1 MSITIQDDGKYRVRV
16 KKPDG
21 KEYLRTRETQ
31 YEALALERDLKNGVV
46 PKDACTLG
54 DALQIAWETRWK
66 NQADGLKGSYARGR
80 LCCEYFGYDTPL
92 SSIKPTDL
100 SKYKDFLG
108 SEGLSPSTKNRRVS
122 AFNVMWKCAGYE
134 GLVSQG
140 DRPIVQSERENEG
153 RLRWLFPNE
162 EKAIYEYWEASSGSI
177 SSALIEWMKVSLDT
191 GMRTRESLVVGARD
205 KKLADLTVESKVEM
219 GEDEEDLDFFT
230 KNARSRVIPLS
241 PRANLILTRRHNM
254 SPFFSELNYGIVKY
268 HFNKA
273 RKYLFSGEQEI
284 TPYITRHT
292 CASRLV
298 QGGMELPKI
307 KKWMGHSSVKVTE
320 RYAKMSSRDIAE
332 GVNILSGFTD
342 GV

>member
-1 MSITIQDDGKYRVRV
+1 MSINLQEDGRYRVRV
-16 KKPDG
+16 NHKG
-21 KEYLRTRETQ
+21 KEIVRTRDTHF
-31 YEALALERDLKNGVV
+31 EAVNLENDLKQGLLPQN
-46 PKDACTLG
+46 ACTLG

-66 NQADGLKGSYARGR
+66 NHNDGLKGSYARGR
-80 LCCEYFGYDTPL
+80 LCCEFFGYDTAL

-100 SKYKDFLG
+100 SRYKDYLG
-108 SEGLSPSTKNRRVS
+108 TLGLSPSTKNRRVS

-134 GLVSQG
+134 GLVAQG

-162 EKAIYEYWEASSGSI
+162 EKAIYEYWASSSGAI
-177 SSALIEWMKVSLDT
+177 ADALIEWMKVSLDT

-205 KKLADLTVESKVEM
+205 KKLADLTVESKVEL
-219 GEDEEDLDFFT
+219 GEDEEDEDFFT

-241 PRANLILTRRHNM
+241 PRANMILSRRHNM
-254 SPFFSELNYGIVKY
+254 SPFFADLNYGIVKY

-273 RKYLFSGEQEI
+273 RKYLFNGEKEI
-284 TPYITRHT
+284 TPYVTRHT

-320 RYAKMSSRDIAE
+320 RYAKMSSRDIKE

-342 GV
+342 DI